1 MNILALD
8 LAEHTGFATLI
19 DGQVRSGVEH
29 WKHRTNESVGM
40 KYLRF
45 DAWIREIDRIG
56 RFDLIVYEK
65 PHGLQGNAVESMNG
79 YITGIHRMI
88 AEEVGITREKPKEYQ
103 AVSPGT
109 IKKFATGKGNAKKP
123 DMIEAFTRVV
133 GHKPSDDNEADAYF
147 LLKYIMNEL
156 GVSNG

>member
-1 MNILALD
+1 MNVLALD
-8 LAEHTGFATLI
+8 CGEHTGYATLI
-19 DGQVRSGVEH
+19 DGSIRSGVEH

-109 IKKFATGKGNAKKP
+109 IKKFATGKGNAGKSEIKTWFH
-123 DMIEAFTRVV
+123 DKTGNYAI
-133 GHKPSDDNEADAYF
+133 DDNEADALA
-147 LLKYIMNEL
+147 LLYYAMNEL
-156 GVSNG
+156 GVAAK